1 MSRKQIVILTALAF
15 FTVGVTSFLMG
26 QNPTAAKRATT
37 NTSQVGRY
45 QIVFNPNMRRDT
57 FLLDTETGQ
66 TWVQSEITTE
76 AAGLRTIWVFQER
89 VDNWQAFSDWLK
101 EVKPLKIPKDD
112 EK

>member
-15 FTVGVTSFLMG
+15 LTVGVTTFLMG
-26 QNPTAAKRATT
+26 QAAPTVSKQATT

-45 QIVFNPNMRRDT
+45 QIVFNPNMRADT

-66 TWVQSEITTE
+66 TWVQSEVTTDTV
-76 AAGLRTIWVFQER
+76 GKRTIWVFRER

-101 EVKPLKIPKDD
+101 DVKPLKIP
-112 EK
+112 EGR